1 MAQLAK
7 VIRTTDGYNF
17 FVDVEDF
24 ARLSKFKWHSYF
36 DGFHRYASRYV
47 GKKAGKDVYKS
58 LHREV
63 LNVNSKYEVD
73 HISGDTSD
81 NRKENLRLCTHQ
93 ENMRNQGPRKG
104 TSKYKGVSWNSAK
117 QKSLPNSKVTNLSF
131 TLKVLTSSTF
141 IPMPGSKPIRNGT
154 RTELSFAIGSPVLV
168 WTTVADKLLGN
179 TNPPEPRTTSSA
191 KSIIG
196 TSGKLPRKLSSSKSR
211 IPERLSIFPS

>member
-117 QKSLPNSKVTNLSF
+117 QKWIAQIQSF
-131 TLKVLTSSTF
+131 GKKIYLGQFESERAAAKAYDVAAAKF
-141 IPMPGSKPIRNGT
+141 YG
-154 RTELSFAIGSPVLV
+154 EFAYVNAV
-168 WTTVADKLLGN
+168 
-179 TNPPEPRTTSSA
+179 
-191 KSIIG
+191 
-196 TSGKLPRKLSSSKSR
+196 
-211 IPERLSIFPS
+211 